1 MPVSGD
7 ISATAVRAGS
17 LDDLLAQFD
26 AKPFAT
32 SRALRQLRDSETARF
47 VESALRVIAEQPESA
62 SIRFLAT
69 LIPLTDQILELIA
82 HPKAFDEA
90 GARRIIEVM
99 RRIDSQ
105 TESRLLRLITAN
117 PAKPLAPQI
126 IDRILDVI
134 DSITDTPR
142 LVPVLMQIYR
152 AASPYL
158 RARLALSI
166 GRHHRNKDWI
176 EDRMRDTDARV
187 RANAV
192 EANWN
197 CKDDQALNLFNAASR
212 DNHHRVAANGAVGLY
227 WAGDIRSLRLL
238 ADLAE
243 HPEPNWRA
251 AGLWAIG
258 HIQDTRF
265 LSLLETSMCDEK
277 DVTVRRSMI
286 VAMARVKRAADLASE
301 LQRLTVR
308 LIKATRQSLP
318 PGSGESAARCQNHLF
333 VEVKAP
339 DDSPVRSLKPLQF
352 QVAEDNRAVFD
363 YSVQAR
369 TRYVK
374 PGCYDVYFTSANSS
388 EEPQNPPPHLRVTV
402 VTECATGTYDSREVL
417 AASVTAAKEQEE
429 KPRIW
434 DAFGAS

>member
-1 MPVSGD
+1 
-7 ISATAVRAGS
+7 
-17 LDDLLAQFD
+17 LLGQFD
-26 AKPFAT
+26 ANPFAT
-32 SRALRQLRDSETARF
+32 SRALRQLRDCDTPKF
-47 VESALRVIAEQPESA
+47 VECALRAIVDQPESA

-69 LIPLTDQILELIA
+69 LVPLTDPILELIA

-90 GARRIIEVM
+90 GARRIVEVM

-105 TESRLLRLITAN
+105 TESKLLRLITAN

-176 EDRMRDTDARV
+176 EDRMRDNDARV

-192 EANWN
+192 EANWTY
-197 CKDDQALNLFNAASR
+197 KDDQALNLFQASLR
-212 DNHHRVAANGAVGLY
+212 DNHHRVVANGAVGLY
-227 WAGDIRSLRLL
+227 FAGDIRSLRML
-238 ADLAE
+238 ADLAARS
-243 HPEPNWRA
+243 EPNFRA

-258 HIQDTRF
+258 HVQDTRF
-265 LSLLETSMCDEK
+265 LSLLERSMTDER
-277 DVTVRRSMI
+277 DVTVRRSMV
-286 VAMARVKRAADLASE
+286 VAMARIKCAADLASE
-301 LQRLTVR
+301 LPRLGVR
-308 LIKATRQSLP
+308 LIKATRQNIP
-318 PGSGESAARCQNHLF
+318 PCAGESAVRCQNHLF
-333 VEVKAP
+333 VEVTSA
-339 DDSPVRSLKPLQF
+339 DGAAVRNLKTLQF
-352 QVAEDNRAVFD
+352 QVAEDNRAVLD

-369 TRYVK
+369 TRYIK
-374 PGCYDVYFTSANSS
+374 PGAYDIYYTSSNSS
-388 EEPQNPPPHLRVTV
+388 EDPQNPPPLVRVTV
-402 VTECATGTYDSREVL
+402 VTECATGVYDSGETPAVP
-417 AASVTAAKEQEE
+417 APPKEPEE

-434 DAFGAS
+434 DAFSAS